1 MTQMTDKKPRGRPRI
16 SKGGAVPFTASIRRE
31 LYDAID
37 AARGDKS
44 RSVVADEALTAWLKR
59 RRITPTP

>member
-1 MTQMTDKKPRGRPRI
+1 MTAKKPRGRPRI

-37 AARGDKS
+37 KARGETS
-44 RSVVADEALTAWLKR
+44 RSVVADEALTAWLSR
-59 RRITPTP
+59 RK